1 MRQKTNKLTIAKIT
15 ASIHLVRGH
24 KIILDVEL
32 GNFYSVETKYL
43 KRQVNR
49 NPERF
54 PQDFM
59 FQLTKEEYSRL
70 RCQIGTLDGLGRGKY
85 SKYLPYAFTEHGI
98 LMLSSVLNSPR
109 AVQAN
114 IAIMRAFVKL
124 REILVLNKDLAKKF
138 SELEHRVGDHDM
150 VIRNI
155 ILTTRKMFRQAVSRK
170 PKGPIGFQP

>member
-1 MRQKTNKLTIAKIT
+1 MNDNRERLTLSKIAT
-15 ASIHLVRGH
+15 AIHFVRGC

-32 GNFYSVETKYL
+32 AGFYEVETKYL

-49 NPERF
+49 NLDRF

-59 FQLTKEEYSRL
+59 FQLTRQEYSGL
-70 RCQIGTLDGLGRGKY
+70 RCQFGTLENLGRGKY

-98 LMLSSVLNSPR
+98 LMLSSVLNSAR

-114 IAIMRAFVKL
+114 ILIMRAFVKL
-124 REILVLNKDLAKKF
+124 REILVGNKDLAKKF
-138 SELEHRVGDHDM
+138 SGLERRVGEHDEA
-150 VIRNI
+150 IRDI
-155 ILTTRKMFRQAVSRK
+155 ILTIRKMLESTISRK